1 MIIDNQSL
9 FYNLD
14 NIWVWVHDGDYIPPV
29 VINGK
34 FLNPIDFK
42 NISFLNNWRGR

>member
-14 NIWVWVHDGDYIPPV
+14 NTWIWVHDGDYIPPV
-29 VINGK
+29 ITNGK
-34 FLNPIDFK
+34 FLNVPAN
-42 NISFLNNWRGR
+42 NISLLNKWRKR